1 MRPTGCCVGAL
12 SDAQIYIWAVVI
24 LSGLATY
31 VWRALG
37 VAVAGKVSPDG
48 EAFRLF
54 TCIAYAML
62 AGLIAR
68 MIVLPAGVLA
78 ETPLSYRLIALGAAV
93 AVFFLSRRNLALG
106 AATGVAVF
114 GALISVAG

>member
-1 MRPTGCCVGAL
+1 MADGQA
-12 SDAQIYIWAVVI
+12 YIWIVVV

-37 VAVAGKVSPDG
+37 VAIAGKVSPDG

-54 TCIAYAML
+54 SCIAYAML

-68 MIVLPAGVLA
+68 MIALPAGVLA
-78 ETPLSYRLIALGAAV
+78 ETPLSYRLVALGAAI
-93 AVFFLSRRNLALG
+93 AVFFAFRRNLALG
-106 AATGVAVF
+106 AATGIAVF
-114 GALISVAG
+114 GLLLSFAG

>member
-1 MRPTGCCVGAL
+1 MADGQV
-12 SDAQIYIWAVVI
+12 YIWILVV

-37 VAVAGKVSPDG
+37 VAIAGRVNPHS

-54 TCIAYAML
+54 TCVAYAML

-78 ETPLSYRLIALGAAV
+78 ETPLSYRLIALGAAI
-93 AVFFLSRRNLALG
+93 AVFFAFRRNLALG

-114 GALISVAG
+114 GMLVSFAG